1 MESLILFACGLWN
14 AMWPCRRG
22 RRRQSASRRCVIEW
36 DRDCGWAMDTFFVA
50 LFVLPLCGVRH
61 WIAEC
66 FSMLI
71 VDVFSRGNDYI
82 IRWLMR
88 RVRFVTDS
96 RVVHVNRW
104 MSLWVAHKRRT
115 RTCDGEELLADR
127 PISVVTLIEMKVKI
141 IELRSIWTGF
151 FSFLHFISLWT
162 YSVRLH
168 NTHGTIT
175 SFICYFVNGICQS
188 IACCAPNVE
197 HIDWIHLVAEIITH
211 PNATRERQQQRKHTL
226 IGINGAGAGSN
237 CFDIHDVHINTTQ
250 EVCFFTTQEY

>member
-104 MSLWVAHKRRT
+104 MSLWVAHKRWCTYTYMWWWGTIGRSPDFG
-115 RTCDGEELLADR
+115 RHSNWDESENYWIEVNLDR
-127 PISVVTLIEMKVKI
+127 
-141 IELRSIWTGF
+141 F
-151 FSFLHFISLWT
+151 FFRFFISFHFGHIQIAYIIHTGQL
-162 YSVRLH
+162 RHL
-168 NTHGTIT
+168 
-175 SFICYFVNGICQS
+175 FVIS
-188 IACCAPNVE
+188 LMAFARAS
-197 HIDWIHLVAEIITH
+197 LV
-211 PNATRERQQQRKHTL
+211 
-226 IGINGAGAGSN
+226 
-237 CFDIHDVHINTTQ
+237 VHRM
-250 EVCFFTTQEY
+250 